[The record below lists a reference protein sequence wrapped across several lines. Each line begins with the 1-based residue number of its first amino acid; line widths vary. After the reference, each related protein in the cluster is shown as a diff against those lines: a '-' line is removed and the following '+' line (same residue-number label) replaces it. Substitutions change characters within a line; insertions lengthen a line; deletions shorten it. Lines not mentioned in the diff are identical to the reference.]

1 MIRIAAADKD
11 ELFHKM
17 AKKAAELPPV
27 KQGGITDQ
35 TIFEA
40 LRKREEQFSAALGR
54 GVIFPHAR
62 FSGLHSHAVI
72 VVATISGTLKCET
85 PDVLRGLRDQGNGPA
100 AGNGCNQKEWV

>member
-40 LRKREEQFSAALGR
+40 LRKREEQFSTALGR
-54 GVIFPHAR
+54 GVIFPHA
-62 FSGLHSHAVI
+62 SSLSD
-72 VVATISGTLKCET
+72 LKASSA
-85 PDVLRGLRDQGNGPA
+85 RKIIKA
-100 AGNGCNQKEWV
+100 